1 MIRSPANHSID
12 NGNSDLFIKRMMA
25 RQKGVEKRSLPL
37 VNEHFE
43 HLFNA
48 ASAAL
53 GINQSFLQP
62 LGCLVVMYRSVVQK
76 YKATAM
82 V

>member
-1 MIRSPANHSID
+1 
-12 NGNSDLFIKRMMA
+12 MA
-25 RQKGVEKRSLPL
+25 RQKGVKKRGLHV

-53 GINQSFLQP
+53 GINHSFLMEMRDWVEGWNTQT
-62 LGCLVVMYRSVVQK
+62 LSDTG
-76 YKATAM
+76 
-82 V
+82 